1 MKHLLIVSFLILFF
15 RLNAQI
21 EHVQIVKKSNPL
33 VPNISGYSEGN
44 IPYYLLCDSLGIRSS
59 GGFIVNEFTISYRG
73 EEYKIKG
80 NTIPDS
86 ICVYIGSCK
95 FEQIVFFNEIYAV
108 NKKNE
113 VIRMYPFNL
122 KAVKNEN

>member
-95 FEQIVFFNEIYAV
+95 FEQIVFLMRYMQLI
-108 NKKNE
+108 KKT
-113 VIRMYPFNL
+113 R
-122 KAVKNEN
+122 